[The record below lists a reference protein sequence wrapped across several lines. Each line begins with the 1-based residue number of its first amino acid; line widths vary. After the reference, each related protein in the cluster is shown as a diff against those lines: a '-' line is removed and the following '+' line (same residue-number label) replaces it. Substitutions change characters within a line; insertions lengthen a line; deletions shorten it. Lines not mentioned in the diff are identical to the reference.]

1 MIRSKSE
8 LVVPI
13 REERLG
19 TVCAFG
25 GSGKD
30 LVQCSRKGCLKNR
43 DRSFSQ
49 SSACDEMM
57 PLLNAAMIND
67 NVVIAHSP
75 VAAHP

>member
-1 MIRSKSE
+1 MLKSKSE
-8 LVVPI
+8 FLVPT

-19 TVCAFG
+19 TVCAYG

-30 LVQCSRKGCLKNR
+30 LAQCARGGCLKNKN
-43 DRSFSQ
+43 RSFSQ

-67 NVVIAHSP
+67 NVVIAHTLL
-75 VAAHP
+75 